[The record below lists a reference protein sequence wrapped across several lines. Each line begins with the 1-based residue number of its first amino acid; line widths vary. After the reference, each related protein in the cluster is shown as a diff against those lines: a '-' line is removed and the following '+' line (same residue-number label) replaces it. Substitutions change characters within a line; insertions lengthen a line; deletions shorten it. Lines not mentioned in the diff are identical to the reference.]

1 MSWMLSV
8 YSACMVAHGFA
19 DQSAAHASVVAPA
32 VQTHTASHVSGSRTS
47 RHDHDVAA
55 LQHDVLFEMLAS
67 ADLIIFELR
76 RLLLLA
82 LTAKDGDAVEVGE
95 WRRAARHAERLHHV
109 HVAIDDE
116 LARLIDLAEHVYLV
130 ARGLADRHRD
140 HRVGDVHRKAL
151 GYLLTQGL
159 RCLALCLHFTDQR
172 HRETAVRPHQQLQL
186 QILLLPY
193 GDLQYVAW
201 MHGVRREFFR
211 RNTKRYAPERQN
223 DCNHAGHGV
232 DPFLWKVEMSSGDCS
247 MTLAYHT
254 EGI

>member
-1 MSWMLSV
+1 MMNSPGLLTLPST
-8 YSACMVAHGFA
+8 YILLP
-19 DQSAAHASVVAPA
+19 VVWRTAT
-32 VQTHTASHVSGSRTS
+32 VTTAS
-47 RHDHDVAA
+47 
-55 LQHDVLFEMLAS
+55 
-67 ADLIIFELR
+67 
-76 RLLLLA
+76 
-82 LTAKDGDAVEVGE
+82 GE
-95 WRRAARHAERLHHV
+95 
-109 HVAIDDE
+109 
-116 LARLIDLAEHVYLV
+116 
-130 ARGLADRHRD
+130 
-140 HRVGDVHRKAL
+140 VHRKAL